1 MAARFAGWI
10 SLLSFAIQQGN
21 LLVTKYTKIKMSS
34 NFLGYFCF
42 LSLLE
47 MFALIISNKG

>member
-21 LLVTKYTKIKMSS
+21 LLVTKYNKIKMSS
-34 NFLGYFCF
+34 NFFRLF
-42 LSLLE
+42 LFS
-47 MFALIISNKG
+47 FPFGNVCSDCQQ